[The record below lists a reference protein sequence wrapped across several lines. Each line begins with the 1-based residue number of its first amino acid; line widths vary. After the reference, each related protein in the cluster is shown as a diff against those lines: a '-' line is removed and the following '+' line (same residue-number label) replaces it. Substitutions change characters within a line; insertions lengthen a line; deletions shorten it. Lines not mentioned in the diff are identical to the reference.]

1 MSGRRHVDTCTNES
15 TDEPLEIINLIEHMK
30 RETNP
35 INMVRNVKQKFNGLL
50 AFIKS
55 RVKSGLIPIQNNQN
69 ILAKIKQIRASIKK
83 LDTYISDLRDQ
94 NAPNTN
100 EWIALKSKVDTSVG
114 EIRNEIN
121 HVREYVSEFKMK
133 RSSPQQR
140 APQYKSDENINQT
153 ILNNINGKFIMVK
166 SIIRKLN
173 IKCTRDVWSR
183 ICDHWMRIGHMV
195 GTLSAIVKNTDDGDK
210 QYFKQ
215 QVSIVETLMNRLISE
230 LNKHSELNKQSE
242 RQYENIQLTYGPEMQ
257 STHQP
262 RRPSSAQQPPSTH
275 QTPKTQQSLD
285 GHELQS
291 AQRPSSA
298 QRTPK
303 TQHTPS
309 IVRLKTLLTHLA
321 FGITRGL
328 TPQTL
333 IAYLTSKFK
342 VDQSVITSLKQSMPN
357 VFSTIQ
363 RIKSVNDVINA
374 LTRFVSIIVQR
385 QNINVKNGL
394 TLLAVVTTVFGLN
407 VYWETIK
414 LKFEELMRV
423 NRPKPSKSMWKF
435 M

>member
-1 MSGRRHVDTCTNES
+1 MSGRRHVDTYTNEY

-94 NAPNTN
+94 NAPNIHVTTG
-100 EWIALKSKVDTSVG
+100 EKIALKSKVDTSVR
-114 EIRNEIN
+114 EIQNEID
-121 HVREYVSEFKMK
+121 HVCEYVSELKMK
-133 RSSPQQR
+133 RSSPQQHTPS
-140 APQYKSDENINQT
+140 APQQHTPSAHQYKSDENINQT

-183 ICDHWMRIGHMV
+183 ICDHWRSINHMV
-195 GTLSAIVKNTDDGDK
+195 GTLSAIIKNTDDESK

-215 QVSIVETLMNRLISE
+215 QVISVETLMNSLI
-230 LNKHSELNKQSE
+230 SELNKQSE
-242 RQYENIQLTYGPEMQ
+242 RQYENIQLTYGLEMQ

-291 AQRPSSA
+291 AQHP
-298 QRTPK
+298 
-303 TQHTPS
+303 PS